1 MLDVAAVRDHF
12 PALAGRAVYFDNP
25 GGTQICRE
33 ALRRIDEY
41 LRTTNANEGGGFRTS
56 RDSDALVDLARRTA
70 ADFLNASR
78 PEEIIFGPNMT
89 TLTFQL
95 SRSLAQRLRPQ
106 DEIVVTR
113 LDHDANIAPWLSAAQ
128 ERGCRVRW
136 WDIDVEDCT
145 LRTEDL
151 QRLLTPRTR
160 LVALGLA
167 SNAVGTINDVRRA
180 VDLAREMG
188 AWVFVDAVHYAPHS
202 SIDVRELGCDF
213 LVCSAYKFFGPH
225 LGILF
230 GRLELL
236 EDLPAYKVRP
246 ADNRPPGKFE
256 TGTPSF
262 EAIAGMLGALEYLA
276 WLGEAFGSAA
286 VEGSA
291 QPSRP
296 RRLAL
301 EQAMAAIRGYEMT
314 LSRHL
319 LERLG
324 KVPGLRIWGIADPDR
339 VSARVP
345 TVSFTLKGMSP
356 SEVAEALDR
365 QGIYVWDGNH
375 YALALA
381 ERLGLESQGGTVR
394 VGPVHY
400 NTLEEVDQL
409 ASALLALAH

>member
-1 MLDVAAVRDHF
+1 MLEAAAVRDHF
-12 PALAGRAVYFDNP
+12 PALAGRAVYLDNP

-33 ALRRIDEY
+33 ALQRIDEH
-41 LRTTNANEGGGFRTS
+41 LRSANANAGGSFRTS
-56 RDSDALVDLARRTA
+56 RDTDALVNRGRRA
-70 ADFLNASR
+70 AAQFLNAPR

-95 SRSLAQRLRPQ
+95 SRSLAQRLQPQ

-128 ERGCRVRW
+128 ERGSQVRW
-136 WDIDVEDCT
+136 WDLQVEDCT
-145 LRTEDL
+145 LRIEDL
-151 QRLLTPRTR
+151 ARLLTPRTR

-180 VDLAREMG
+180 AELARGAG
-188 AWVFVDAVHYAPHS
+188 AWVFVDAVHYAPHG
-202 SIDVRELGCDF
+202 SIDVQQLGCDF

-230 GRLELL
+230 GRHELL

-246 ADNRPPGKFE
+246 ADDRPPGKFE

-262 EAIAGMLGALEYLA
+262 EAIAGTLGALEYLA
-276 WLGEAFGSAA
+276 WVGEAFGPAA
-286 VEGSA
+286 LAGHP
-291 QPSRP
+291 QPPALSRP
-296 RRLAL
+296 AL
-301 EQAMAAIRGYEMT
+301 EQGMAAIRAYEMM

-319 LERLG
+319 LERLQE
-324 KVPGLRIWGIADPDR
+324 VPGLRIWGIADPER

-345 TVSFTLKGMSP
+345 TISFTLEGTAP
-356 SEVAEALDR
+356 RRVAEALDR

-375 YALALA
+375 YALALC
-381 ERLGLESQGGTVR
+381 ERLGLESRGGTVR

-400 NTLEEVDQL
+400 NTLAELDRL
-409 ASALLALAH
+409 AAALLALRV